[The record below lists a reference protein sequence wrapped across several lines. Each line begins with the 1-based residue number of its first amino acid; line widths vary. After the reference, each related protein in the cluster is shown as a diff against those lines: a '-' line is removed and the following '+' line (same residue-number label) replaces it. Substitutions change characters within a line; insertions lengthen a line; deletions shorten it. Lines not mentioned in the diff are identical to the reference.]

1 MSLNSTKMSLNDT
14 KCTLFFPGLLLGGSS
29 CGYECR
35 YLYQSS
41 LDRLYIIESC
51 SLQFATCTVLLH
63 NLPAEDED
71 LDLLH
76 RHSLLKC
83 PGAVLVADNVLST
96 AAVGLLWRTGRGTC
110 ISCMKLFMDG
120 LGEAHVQQSLE
131 SFKTSID

>member
-1 MSLNSTKMSLNDT
+1 M
-14 KCTLFFPGLLLGGSS
+14 P
-29 CGYECR
+29 
-35 YLYQSS
+35 
-41 LDRLYIIESC
+41 IITGPPVHNQI
-51 SLQFATCTVLLH
+51 LQFATCTVLLH

-110 ISCMKLFMDG
+110 MKLFMDG

-131 SFKTSID
+131 PCKTSID